1 MLRNCSSALLESTA
15 AAETGLSVVS
25 GRALSCVC
33 GGVTTARVTV
43 ERAVARVAR
52 VAATGFPHVAE
63 ARDPTALGE
72 LFTTNAERIA
82 EALAAAISPIER
94 GREVRL
100 VRGEVPETRAGVHG
114 PCLGRRGGG
123 SRACGGMA
131 SPAFAPPKQCRERRI
146 ESTRTDAPALS
157 AVTRRRVQNL
167 DARNRM
173 RASLIF
179 PREGNLPIRPIRT
192 FHAQIPVREDFFR
205 SREPE
210 SNRRLD
216 RRSNKASR
224 AIDRLSRD
232 RFRRGQVDRERFR
245 SGSLRENTK
254 VLSYYVLHL
263 HAATPLVTPRV
274 RALASLAQIL

>member
-157 AVTRRRVQNL
+157 AVTRRRLQNL
-167 DARNRM
+167 VGGNRM

-179 PREGNLPIRPIRT
+179 PPERNLPLRPIRT
-192 FHAQIPVREDFFR
+192 FHAQIPVREDFFEIGSP
-205 SREPE
+205 SRT
-210 SNRRLD
+210 
-216 RRSNKASR
+216 
-224 AIDRLSRD
+224 
-232 RFRRGQVDRERFR
+232 VD
-245 SGSLRENTK
+245 
-254 VLSYYVLHL
+254 
-263 HAATPLVTPRV
+263 
-274 RALASLAQIL
+274 